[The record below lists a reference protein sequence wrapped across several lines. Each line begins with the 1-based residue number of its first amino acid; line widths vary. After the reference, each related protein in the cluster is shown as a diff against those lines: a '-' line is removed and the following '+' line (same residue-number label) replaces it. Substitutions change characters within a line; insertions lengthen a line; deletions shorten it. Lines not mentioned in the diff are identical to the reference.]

1 MRLIDAAVEAG
12 ARRRLAC
19 ECVGLPARTLERWR
33 KSSEDCRAVQKW
45 PPKNRL
51 SDAERNRILQV
62 VNSAEFRELSPKQIV
77 PALADRGAYL
87 ASESTVYRV
96 LRAAGQLTHRAASR
110 PPMVRASRQ
119 HVATGPNQLWSWDI
133 TYLRSPVRG
142 AFFYLYLV
150 IDVWSRKVVGWA
162 VHEREAHE
170 LAAEL
175 VGGICRDERVDPA
188 GLVLHSDNGG
198 PMKGATMLATLQR
211 LGVVPS
217 FSRPGVSDDNPFSE
231 ALFRTLK
238 YRPGFPSKPFASLDA
253 ARTWVAGFVHWYNTK
268 HLHSAIRFV
277 TPEAR
282 HAGVDIVQLANREQ
296 VYRRARR
303 RHPERWSRQTRNWS
317 HIPLVVLHPEAAGPP
332 DNSLRSRSDE
342 GVKELLVGEESRPK
356 AARGRRSLRPEERR
370 LSA

>member
-1 MRLIDAAVEAG
+1 MRLIDEAVAGG
-12 ARRRLAC
+12 ARQRLAC
-19 ECVGLPARTLERWR
+19 ERFGIPSRTLQRWR
-33 KSSEDCRAVQKW
+33 KSTEDRRGIQKW
-45 PPKNRL
+45 SPKNRL
-51 SDAERNRILQV
+51 SDTERSRILKV
-62 VNSAEFRELSPKQIV
+62 VNSAEFRDLSPKQIV
-77 PALADRGAYL
+77 PILADRGTYL

-96 LRAAGQLTHRAASR
+96 LRAAGQLAHRASSR
-110 PPMVRASRQ
+110 APTPRPSRQ
-119 HVATGPNQLWSWDI
+119 HVATGPNQVWSWDI

-150 IDVWSRKVVGWA
+150 VDVWSRKVVGWA

-175 VGGICRDERVDPA
+175 VGGICRDERVDP

-198 PMKGATMLATLQR
+198 PMKGGTMLATLQR

-217 FSRPGVSDDNPFSE
+217 FSRPGVSDDNPYSE

-253 ARTWVAGFVHWYNTK
+253 ARAWLAGFVRWYNTK
-268 HLHSAIRFV
+268 HLHSGICFV
-277 TPEAR
+277 TPETR
-282 HAGVDIVQLANREQ
+282 HAGADIAVLANRTQ

-303 RHPERWSRQTRNWS
+303 RHPERWSRQTRNWT
-317 HIPLVVLHPEAAGPP
+317 HIRTVVLHPEAAQPP
-332 DNSLRSRSDE
+332 HTSLRSRSEE
-342 GVKELLVGEESRPK
+342 GVKELLVGEESRPQ
-356 AARGRRSLRPEERR
+356 AARGRRSLIPDERR